1 MTELFNTPF
10 ETSLRVLLLLET
22 EARTDF
28 SINMIACV
36 DFAALYGK
44 SFDISEMNLHGDN
57 LFKFSEFATRKE
69 LTRDGM
75 AFLVRRGQDALGG
88 RIGFFSPK
96 LGALALSNGCVAMAQ
111 GAKTVFVSIG
121 NTSNHPGNAAQQAKH
136 REGHYTRKPLRR
148 RARGHGKAPPVP
160 VQFFLGASRHI
171 VAQVL

>member
-75 AFLVRRGQDALGG
+75 AFLVRRGFVDVNP
-88 RIGFFSPK
+88 RRMV
-96 LGALALSNGCVAMAQ
+96 LSIRYPPREKNSRSSLIR
-111 GAKTVFVSIG
+111 SILKI
-121 NTSNHPGNAAQQAKH
+121 TEDKSLLP
-136 REGHYTRKPLRR
+136 
-148 RARGHGKAPPVP
+148 
-160 VQFFLGASRHI
+160 
-171 VAQVL
+171 